1 MWVTS
6 RNAQRPRPPQL
17 FSAGTQR
24 SRAAATFAAFSF
36 FASPET
42 SRRRTIR
49 RSEAFAAF
57 DEPELR
63 EPAPVIEQL
72 AGE

>member
-1 MWVTS
+1 MGF
-6 RNAQRPRPPQL
+6 RPQVRR
-17 FSAGTQR
+17 G
-24 SRAAATFAAFSF
+24 
-36 FASPET
+36 SP

-63 EPAPVIEQL
+63 DPAAMIEQL